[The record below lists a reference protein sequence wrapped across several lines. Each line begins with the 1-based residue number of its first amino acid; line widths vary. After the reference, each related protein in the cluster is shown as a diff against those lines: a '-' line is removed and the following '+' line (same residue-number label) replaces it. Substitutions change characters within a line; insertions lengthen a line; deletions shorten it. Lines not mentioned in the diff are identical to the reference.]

1 MIYIQILAI
10 LGLILSAYSL
20 YVEKKLAAQ
29 EDYSPVCDI
38 NKKISCSAAFESK
51 YSRTLGINNSILG
64 IGFYSTIFILYLT
77 FYAPWILYLAA
88 FGMLT
93 TIYLAYISYF
103 KLKNF
108 CLVCTS
114 IYLVNSLL
122 LILAWIKFAQ
132 LLNFSN
138 LF

>member
-1 MIYIQILAI
+1 MIYIQILVG

-20 YVEKKLAAQ
+20 YVEKRLKQ
-29 EDYSPVCDI
+29 EKNYAPVCDI
-38 NKKISCSAAFESK
+38 SKNVSCSAAFTSK

-64 IGFYSTIFILYLT
+64 IGFYTLILLLSVT
-77 FYAPWILYLAA
+77 AYAPIILYLAA

-108 CLVCTS
+108 CLVCTG
-114 IYLVNSLL
+114 IYIVSLL
-122 LILAWIKFAQ
+122 LLIQSWIKFA
-132 LLNFSN
+132 
-138 LF
+138 